1 MRGVGSVPGWG
12 GCPGGGHGDPL
23 QHPGLENPMDR
34 GDWRAKSVGLQR
46 GGHD

>member
-1 MRGVGSVPGWG
+1 MGSVPGWG

-23 QHPGLENPMDR
+23 QYPGLENPMDR